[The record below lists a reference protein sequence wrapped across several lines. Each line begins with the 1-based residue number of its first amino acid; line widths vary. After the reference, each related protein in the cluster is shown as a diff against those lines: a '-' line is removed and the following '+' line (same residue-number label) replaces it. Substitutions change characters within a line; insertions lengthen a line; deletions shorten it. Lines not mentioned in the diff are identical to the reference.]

1 MLLVGATDSRAYR
14 FLLSSPPSSSLTFNN
29 PGDADPNEEIESR
42 ILRFQPFATTMA
54 DLRRVHASGERLL
67 RRSYVEGVAFYA
79 AFIREADAEDVDL

>member
-14 FLLSSPPSSSLTFNN
+14 HLLSSPSPSSTS
-29 PGDADPNEEIESR
+29 PSPSSPQDPNPNEAELESR

-67 RRSYVEGVAFYA
+67 KRSFVEGVGFYA
-79 AFIREADAEDVDL
+79 AFIREADDL